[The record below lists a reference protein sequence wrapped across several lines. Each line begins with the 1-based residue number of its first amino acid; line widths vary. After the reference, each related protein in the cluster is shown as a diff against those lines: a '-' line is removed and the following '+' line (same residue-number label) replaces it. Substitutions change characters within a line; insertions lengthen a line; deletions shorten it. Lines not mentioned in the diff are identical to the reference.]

1 MTTRR
6 ALHFVQIPGINR
18 KDVYGSDPGA
28 GSLVDIRGF
37 NLSVIQGS
45 DRERL
50 LNERDGPPQ
59 SAYTNPIS
67 NNVMVEPPMSM
78 QRDAHLPAG
87 GNRQQDAG
95 SYMDNLLK
103 TNKDPF
109 DSLMKQ
115 PNAKS
120 TNPIDSYLGQITDKP
135 DKPKPKNT
143 KEGTE
148 KNKTKRNDVKSGKS
162 GKTKHK
168 DVNAGKSD
176 KSKNKKTKKRDEGS
190 AKKEPKTKHK
200 APETKRISP
209 PAKDKSTQESA
220 PNKW

>member
-1 MTTRR
+1 
-6 ALHFVQIPGINR
+6 
-18 KDVYGSDPGA
+18 
-28 GSLVDIRGF
+28 
-37 NLSVIQGS
+37 
-45 DRERL
+45 
-50 LNERDGPPQ
+50 
-59 SAYTNPIS
+59 
-67 NNVMVEPPMSM
+67 MVEPPMSM